1 MDISVFNDFFE
12 KEKLRSKIDYD
23 FCKIVVDKLIIFK
36 YNEFYFFK
44 LIIIYIVC
52 NCFLKYI

>member
-1 MDISVFNDFFE
+1 MNISVFNDFFE

-36 YNEFYFFK
+36 FNDFYFLNK
-44 LIIIYIVC
+44 L
-52 NCFLKYI
+52 